1 MKSLSSSHHYN
12 YQSLSMLWSEWL
24 ERCWVER
31 PCRHKSHVHKMRVYK
46 WSILIAEENNLDF
59 MAVWLKTNMAKWL
72 VTKQIQAC
80 PKVSK
85 IFKGAQTILFTAVK
99 NKYIH
104 LSFKRSFFFVKD
116 VQNGNLLLVR
126 GLFWFGCCW
135 SLFLASDSHCTHK
148 HSHRDPHW
156 VHHSTFT
163 AQRHRHFNDIC
174 SK

>member
-85 IFKGAQTILFTAVK
+85 IFKGAQTILFTEVK
-99 NKYIH
+99 IKYIH
-104 LSFKRSFFFVKD
+104 LSFKRSFFCSRCTKWKSPPCQRIVL
-116 VQNGNLLLVR
+116 VWLLLVP
-126 GLFWFGCCW
+126 LPCIWQ
-135 SLFLASDSHCTHK
+135 SLYTQTLPQGPPLSSPQHF
-148 HSHRDPHW
+148 
-156 VHHSTFT
+156 HSTAPQTF
-163 AQRHRHFNDIC
+163 QWYM
-174 SK
+174 